1 MFRVS
6 RGFLFCLLL
15 AAMPGLCRSPAWRN
29 RCCSTCRCKASGR
42 RFAAHRITDITINY
56 HRPLVNER
64 KVWAVWFPMARC
76 GGGANLNTTITFS
89 DPVTIEGKALDKGRT
104 GCT

>member
-29 RCCSTCRCKASGR
+29 RCCSTCRCKASGGG
-42 RFAAHRITDITINY
+42 FAAHRDYRY
-56 HRPLVNER
+56 HDQLSPSAGERAQGVGGLVPYGQVWRAER
-64 KVWAVWFPMARC
+64 
-76 GGGANLNTTITFS
+76 I
-89 DPVTIEGKALDKGRT
+89 
-104 GCT
+104 